1 MGHCAAAA
9 WEFCSCQRKL
19 RVTRVVKG
27 RRETCHRRDYIFI
40 YKLPNLKK
48 IGTGNFITELVC
60 PGSVPGVAV
69 ACFFQLLLLQLPVP
83 CQHVSL
89 SSWLCREAGGRLCS
103 RINTEQEFAAL
114 SLSYTC
120 RKSCVSSVLKGV
132 WLLWLY
138 FPFSVISLCN
148 SACLFW
154 GKRKD

>member
-1 MGHCAAAA
+1 MGHCGAA
-9 WEFCSCQRKL
+9 WEFCSCWRKL
-19 RVTRVVKG
+19 AATRIVKRCG
-27 RRETCHRRDYIFI
+27 KKYHSRDYIYV

-89 SSWLCREAGGRLCS
+89 ASWLCREAGGGCAGQPCS
-103 RINTEQEFAAL
+103 RTNTEQEFAAL

-120 RKSCVSSVLKGV
+120 RKSCVSSLLKCV
-132 WLLWLY
+132 
-138 FPFSVISLCN
+138 
-148 SACLFW
+148 
-154 GKRKD
+154 